1 MQKHSLSEKFTSVL
15 IQGIDKGSKDLS
27 EILAEQ
33 SIQLL
38 EAKKQYMLQKG
49 EAASS
54 KLLLPTTLIFVGV
67 MIVVIAAAVG
77 LLLG

>member
-1 MQKHSLSEKFTSVL
+1 MDQFGVEVL
-15 IQGIDKGSKDLS
+15 VYLTAKVIHIDIDY
-27 EILAEQ
+27 ICI
-33 SIQLL
+33 SI
-38 EAKKQYMLQKG
+38 KIFIPYMLQKG